1 MLPLK
6 SNQHDKPGL
15 DRNSL
20 RNWVGWMKLSMQKTA
35 GKDDKQEV
43 TAKRIFCPSIEA
55 VHTYCTNKNI
65 KLRNTN
71 ATKTNL
77 KSGKQPSAPANFRK

>member
-1 MLPLK
+1 
-6 SNQHDKPGL
+6 
-15 DRNSL
+15 
-20 RNWVGWMKLSMQKTA
+20 MKISMQKTA

-55 VHTYCTNKNI
+55 CTNKNI

-71 ATKTNL
+71 ATK
-77 KSGKQPSAPANFRK
+77 QI